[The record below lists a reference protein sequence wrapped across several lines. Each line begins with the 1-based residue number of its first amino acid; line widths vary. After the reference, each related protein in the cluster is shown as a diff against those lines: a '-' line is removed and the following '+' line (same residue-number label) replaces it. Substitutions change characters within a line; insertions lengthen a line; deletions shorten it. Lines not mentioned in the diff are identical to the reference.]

1 MGCDMEPHDQE
12 HVILSEIEQEGYDD
26 ALQYADISD
35 NPYARGTKEFDAWRA
50 GWCDGE
56 DAWYHKAASE

>member
-1 MGCDMEPHDQE
+1 MTESDMTNDQE

-35 NPYARGTKEFDAWRA
+35 NPYARGTKEFEAWRA
-50 GWCDGE
+50 GWACGKVFLSSKRG
-56 DAWYHKAASE
+56 AK

>member
-1 MGCDMEPHDQE
+1 MTNDQDA
-12 HVILSEIEQEGYDD
+12 IFRAYRQGYDD
-26 ALQYADISD
+26 VLQYADISD

>member
-1 MGCDMEPHDQE
+1 MEPHDQE